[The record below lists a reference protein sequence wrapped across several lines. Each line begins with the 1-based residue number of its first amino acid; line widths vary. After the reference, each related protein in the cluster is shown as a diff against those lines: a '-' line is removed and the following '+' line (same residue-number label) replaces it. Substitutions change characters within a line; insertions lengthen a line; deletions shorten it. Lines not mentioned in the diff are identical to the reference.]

1 MNLPSTR
8 TIYNLLRFVVNSER
22 GLVVQGKYKALWLN
36 DENFLEVIDQTKL
49 PFSYETKILKTTDE
63 VVLAIK
69 DMTVRGAGVIGSVAA
84 FGVYTACM
92 EVESYEQLK
101 EKAELI
107 RESRPTAVN
116 LMWAVDKMMEL
127 LKSSQNL
134 VEDAKKY
141 AIELNDEEAKESRN
155 IAKHGCDII
164 EDILKKKNKTTINI
178 LTHCNAGWLAVIDEG
193 TALAPIYEA
202 KKRGIDVHVW
212 VDETRPRN
220 QGASLT
226 AWELTQ
232 SGINHTIIADN
243 TGGHLMQ
250 HSMVDMV
257 ITGADRVSANGDVA
271 NKIGTYLKALAA
283 HDNNVPFYVA
293 IPVSTFDFEIKDG
306 VKEIPIELRSADEV
320 KYMRGVDSEGIV
332 REVLI
337 TPKDS
342 PAINYGFDVTPARL
356 ITGLITDKGVC
367 KADLQEIEKKFRG

>member
-1 MNLPSTR
+1 
-8 TIYNLLRFVVNSER
+8 
-22 GLVVQGKYKALWLN
+22 VQGKYRALWLN
-36 DENFLEVIDQTKL
+36 DDEFLEVIDQRKL
-49 PFSYETKILKTTDE
+49 PFEYKTKVLKTTDE
-63 VVLAIK
+63 VVMAIK

-84 FGVYTACM
+84 FGIYIAAM
-92 EVESYEQLK
+92 EVKGSYKELK
-101 EKAELI
+101 EKALLI

-116 LMWAVDKMMEL
+116 LMWAVDKMMEF
-127 LKSSQNL
+127 LKDSTSL
-134 VEDAKKY
+134 VSDAKEF
-141 AIELNDEEAKESRN
+141 AIQLNDKEALESQK
-155 IAKHGCDII
+155 IAEYGCDII
-164 EDILKKKNKTTINI
+164 EDILKKKNKTKINI
-178 LTHCNAGWLAVIDEG
+178 LTHCNAGWLAVIDDG

-232 SGINHTIIADN
+232 SGVKHTIIADN

-250 HSMVDMV
+250 IGEVDMV

-283 HDNNVPFYVA
+283 FDNAIPFYVA
-293 IPVSTFDFEIKDG
+293 IPASTFDFDIKDG
-306 VKEIPIELRSADEV
+306 IKEIPIELRSEDEV
-320 KYMRGVDSEGIV
+320 KYMRGVDSEGKV

-356 ITGLITDKGVC
+356 ITGLITNKGVC
-367 KADLQEIEKKFRG
+367 EADFDKIQEKFRG

>member
-1 MNLPSTR
+1 L
-8 TIYNLLRFVVNSER
+8 
-22 GLVVQGKYKALWLN
+22 QGKYKALWLN
-36 DENFLEVIDQTKL
+36 EDKYLEVIDQTKL
-49 PFSYETKILKTTDE
+49 PFAYETKVLKTTE
-63 VVLAIK
+63 EIVESIK
-69 DMTVRGAGVIGSVAA
+69 DMTVRGAGIIGSVAA
-84 FGVYTACM
+84 FGVYTASM
-92 EVESYEQLK
+92 EVQNYNELK
-101 EKAELI
+101 QKALLI

-116 LMWAVDKMMEL
+116 LMWAVDKMLDL
-127 LKSSQNL
+127 LKDSDNL
-134 VEDAKKY
+134 IEDSLKY
-141 AIELNDEEAKESRN
+141 AIELNDAEAVESLR
-155 IAKHGCDII
+155 IASFGADII
-164 EDILKKKNKTTINI
+164 EDILKKKNKKSINI

-202 KKRGIDVHVW
+202 QRRGIDVHVW

-232 SGINHTIIADN
+232 SKVKHTIIADN

-250 HSMVDMV
+250 QGMVDMV

-283 HDNNVPFYVA
+283 HDNDVPFYVA
-293 IPVSTFDFEIKDG
+293 IPASTFDFEITDGLKD
-306 VKEIPIELRSADEV
+306 IPIELRSEDEV
-320 KYMRGVDSEGIV
+320 RYMRGVDADGVV

-367 KADLQEIEKKFRG
+367 KADFDEINNKFNS

>member
-1 MNLPSTR
+1 M
-8 TIYNLLRFVVNSER
+8 
-22 GLVVQGKYKALWLN
+22 QGKYRALWLN
-36 DENFLEVIDQTKL
+36 NESFLEVIDQTKL
-49 PFSYETKILKTTDE
+49 PFEYETKVLRTTDA

-84 FGVYTACM
+84 FGIYTACM
-92 EVESYEQLK
+92 EVKSYSELE
-101 EKAELI
+101 EKAGLI
-107 RESRPTAVN
+107 RQSRPTAVN
-116 LMWAVDKMMEL
+116 LMWAVDKMMDL
-127 LKSSQNL
+127 LKDSRHL
-134 VEDAKKY
+134 VEDSKRF
-141 AIELNDEEAKESRN
+141 AIELNDDEARESQK
-155 IAKHGCDII
+155 IAKYGADII
-164 EDILKKKNKTTINI
+164 EDILKTKNKKTINI

-202 KKRGIDVHVW
+202 QKRGIDVHVW

-232 SGINHTIIADN
+232 SGVKHTIIADN

-250 HSMVDMV
+250 NDMVDIV

-283 HDNNVPFYVA
+283 HDNGVPFYVA
-293 IPVSTFDFEIKDG
+293 IPASTFDFDIRDG
-306 VKEIPIELRSADEV
+306 LKEIPIELRSEDEV
-320 KYMRGVDSEGIV
+320 KYMRGVDSDGLV

-337 TPKDS
+337 APKDS

-356 ITGLITDKGVC
+356 VTGLITNKGICEADFDKI
-367 KADLQEIEKKFRG
+367 QQKFKEN

>member
-1 MNLPSTR
+1 M
-8 TIYNLLRFVVNSER
+8 
-22 GLVVQGKYKALWLN
+22 QGKYKALWLN

-49 PFSYETKILKTTDE
+49 PFSYETKVLKTTDE

-84 FGVYTACM
+84 FGIYTACM
-92 EVESYEQLK
+92 EVDTYEQLK
-101 EKAELI
+101 EKAALI

-127 LKSSQNL
+127 LKDSNDL
-134 VEDAKKY
+134 IEDSKKC
-141 AIELNDEEAKESRN
+141 AIELNDEEACESQN
-155 IAKHGCDII
+155 IAVHGCDII
-164 EDILKKKNKTTINI
+164 EDILKKKNKSKINI

-202 KKRGIDVHVW
+202 KKRGIDIHVW

-226 AWELTQ
+226 AWELAQ

-250 HSMVDMV
+250 HGMVDMV

-283 HDNNVPFYVA
+283 NDNDVPFYVA

-306 VKEIPIELRSADEV
+306 VKDIPIELRSEDEV
-320 KYMRGVDSEGIV
+320 KYMRGVDGDGVV

-356 ITGLITDKGVC
+356 ITGLITDKGIC
-367 KADLQEIEKKFRG
+367 EASLEAIEKKFIG

>member
-1 MNLPSTR
+1 MN
-8 TIYNLLRFVVNSER
+8 
-22 GLVVQGKYKALWLN
+22 GKYKALWLN
-36 DENFLEVIDQTKL
+36 EDKNLEVIDQTKL
-49 PFSYETKILKTTDE
+49 PFEYETKVLKTTDE
-63 VVLAIK
+63 IVEAIK

-84 FGVYTACM
+84 FGIYTACM
-92 EVESYEQLK
+92 EVKSYEELEQ
-101 EKAELI
+101 KAKLI

-116 LMWAVDKMMEL
+116 LMWAVDKMMML
-127 LKSSQNL
+127 LKDSTDL
-134 VEDAKKY
+134 VNDALKF
-141 AIELNDEEAKESRN
+141 AIELNDDEAKQSQK
-155 IAKHGCDII
+155 IAQFGCDII
-164 EDILKKKNKTTINI
+164 EDILKKKNPKENKTINI

-202 KKRGIDVHVW
+202 QKRGIDVHVW

-250 HSMVDMV
+250 HNMVDMV

-283 HDNNVPFYVA
+283 NDNDVPFYVA
-293 IPVSTFDFEIKDG
+293 IPISTFDWEIEDG
-306 VKEIPIELRSADEV
+306 VKDIPIELRSEDEV
-320 KYMRGVDSEGIV
+320 KYMRGVDKNGDITQI
-332 REVLI
+332 LI

-356 ITGLITDKGVC
+356 ITGLITNKGVY
-367 KADLQEIEKKFRG
+367 KPKIEILQKKLK

>member
-1 MNLPSTR
+1 M
-8 TIYNLLRFVVNSER
+8 
-22 GLVVQGKYKALWLN
+22 QGKYKALWLSDDMF
-36 DENFLEVIDQTKL
+36 DECLEVIDQRQL
-49 PFSYETKILKTTDE
+49 PFLYDTKYLTDTDE
-63 VVLAIK
+63 VVTAIK
-69 DMTVRGAGVIGSVAA
+69 NMTVRGAGVIGSVAA
-84 FGVYTACM
+84 FGIYIAAI
-92 EVESYEQLK
+92 EVEGDYEALK
-101 EKAELI
+101 EKAALI

-127 LKSSQNL
+127 LKESDNL
-134 VEDAKKY
+134 VEDARKF
-141 AIELNDEEAKESRN
+141 AIKLNDEEALESQK
-155 IAKHGCDII
+155 IAQIGCDII
-164 EDILKKKNKTTINI
+164 EDILKKSGKTRINI

-202 KKRGIDVHVW
+202 KRRGIDVHVW

-232 SGINHTIIADN
+232 SGVNHTIIADN

-250 HSMVDMV
+250 IGEVDMV
-257 ITGADRVSANGDVA
+257 IVGADRVSANGDVA

-283 HDNNVPFYVA
+283 YDNGVPFYVA
-293 IPVSTFDFEIKDG
+293 IPESTFDFEIRDG

-320 KYMRGVDSEGIV
+320 RYIKGVDEDGVV

-342 PAINYGFDVTPARL
+342 PAINYGFDITPARL
-356 ITGLITDKGVC
+356 ITGLITNKGVC
-367 KADLQEIEKKFRG
+367 EADFDKIQEKFRG

>member
-1 MNLPSTR
+1 M
-8 TIYNLLRFVVNSER
+8 
-22 GLVVQGKYKALWLN
+22 QGKYKALWLN
-36 DENFLEVIDQTKL
+36 DDGYLEVIDQKKL
-49 PFSYETKILKTTDE
+49 PFEYETIVLKTTDE

-84 FGVYTACM
+84 FGIYIACL
-92 EVESYEQLK
+92 ETQSNYESILA
-101 EKAELI
+101 KAKQI

-116 LMWAVDKMMEL
+116 LMWAVDKMMNL
-127 LKSSQNL
+127 LKNSNNL
-134 VEDAKKY
+134 IEDAKKY
-141 AIELNDEEAKESRN
+141 AIELNDDEARESQK
-155 IAKHGCDII
+155 IAEYGCDII
-164 EDILKKKNKTTINI
+164 EDILKQKNKKTINI

-226 AWELTQ
+226 AWELTK
-232 SGINHTIIADN
+232 SDVKHTIIADN

-250 HSMVDMV
+250 RGMVDMV

-283 HDNNVPFYVA
+283 KDNDIPFYVA
-293 IPVSTFDFEIKDG
+293 IPASTFDFDIIDG
-306 VKEIPIELRSADEV
+306 VKDIPIELRSEDEV
-320 KYMRGVDSEGIV
+320 KYIKGIDSSGVI

-356 ITGLITDKGVC
+356 ITGLITNKGVC
-367 KADLQEIEKKFRG
+367 EADFDKIQQTFRG

>member
-1 MNLPSTR
+1 MD
-8 TIYNLLRFVVNSER
+8 
-22 GLVVQGKYKALWLN
+22 GQYKALWLN
-36 DENFLEVIDQTKL
+36 DDKFLEVIDQIKL
-49 PFSYETKILKTTDE
+49 PFEYETKVLRTTDE
-63 VVLAIK
+63 IVVAIK

-84 FGVYTACM
+84 FGIYTACM
-92 EVESYEQLK
+92 EVDSYEQLK
-101 EKAELI
+101 LKAKDI

-116 LMWAVDKMMEL
+116 LMWAVDKMMDL
-127 LKSSQNL
+127 LKDSNDL
-134 VEDAKKY
+134 INDALKF
-141 AIELNDEEAKESRN
+141 AIELNDDEARESQK
-155 IAKHGCDII
+155 IAQFGCDII

-202 KKRGIDVHVW
+202 QKRGIDVHVW

-250 HSMVDMV
+250 HDMVDMV

-283 HDNNVPFYVA
+283 NDNDVPFYVA
-293 IPVSTFDFEIKDG
+293 IPISTFDWEIKDG
-306 VKEIPIELRSADEV
+306 VKDIPIELRSEDEV
-320 KYMRGVDSEGIV
+320 KYMRGVDKNGDVS
-332 REVLI
+332 EVLI

-356 ITGLITDKGVC
+356 ITGLITNKGVYEP
-367 KADLQEIEKKFRG
+367 KIETLQGLA